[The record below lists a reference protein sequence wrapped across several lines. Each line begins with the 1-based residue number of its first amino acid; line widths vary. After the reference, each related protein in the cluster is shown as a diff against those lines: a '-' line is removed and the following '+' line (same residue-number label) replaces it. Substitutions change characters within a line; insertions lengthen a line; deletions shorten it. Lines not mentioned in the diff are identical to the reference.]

1 MSTEKPVNV
10 AREDDP
16 RTREI
21 VEIAYGLLERDGLEG
36 LTIRAMLQ
44 RTGLARR
51 AFYERFGGKDDLVLA
66 VFEYTIRRAA
76 AHFADQ
82 VSRIA
87 DPLDQLQLIVTAI
100 ALGSA
105 PFETGEGL
113 SSGGGA
119 GRRGAA
125 MSREHLRLAESR
137 PRELESALRPLLDLI
152 ADLLAKGMAAG
163 VIRTTSP
170 ATLAMLVYNLVS
182 TTVHAELLAEEP
194 GTADQA
200 RRAALANDLWEF
212 CRRAI
217 IA

>member
-1 MSTEKPVNV
+1 MSAGKPLSVV
-10 AREDDP
+10 REDDP
-16 RTREI
+16 RAREI
-21 VEIAYGLLERDGLEG
+21 VEIAYGLLEQDGLEG

-76 AHFADQ
+76 DYFADQ
-82 VSRIA
+82 VGRIA

-105 PFETGEGL
+105 PFENVESAASL
-113 SSGGGA
+113 AGA

-125 MSREHLRLAESR
+125 MSREHLRLAEAR
-137 PRELESALRPLLDLI
+137 PRELESALRPLLALI
-152 ADLLAKGMAAG
+152 ADLLEKGMAAG
-163 VIRTTSP
+163 VVRTTSP

-182 TTVHAELLAEEP
+182 TTVHAELLAEDD
-194 GTADQA
+194 GVADHA
-200 RRAALANDLWEF
+200 RRMALANDLWEF

-217 IA
+217 IP

>member
-1 MSTEKPVNV
+1 MSVAKPLNV
-10 AREDDP
+10 AQEDDP
-16 RTREI
+16 RRREI
-21 VEIAYGLLERDGLEG
+21 IEIADGLLEQDGLEG
-36 LTIRAMLQ
+36 LTIRAILQ

-66 VFEYTIRRAA
+66 VFEYTIQNAA
-76 AHFADQ
+76 TYFAD
-82 VSRIA
+82 RINAVA

-105 PFETGEGL
+105 PFETAEGL
-113 SSGGGA
+113 SAGGGA

-163 VIRTTSP
+163 VVRPTAP
-170 ATLAMLVYNLVS
+170 ATLATLVYNLVS
-182 TTVHAELLAEEP
+182 TTVHAELLTEEP

>member
-1 MSTEKPVNV
+1 MSVEKAMSA

-21 VEIAYGLLERDGLEG
+21 VEIAYGLLEQDGLEG

-76 AHFADQ
+76 AYFADQ

-105 PFETGEGL
+105 PFENAEPANPAST
-113 SSGGGA
+113 

-125 MSREHLRLAESR
+125 MSREHLRLAEAR
-137 PRELESALRPLLDLI
+137 PRELESALRPLLTLI
-152 ADLLAKGMAAG
+152 ADLLEKGMAAG
-163 VIRTTSP
+163 VVRATSP

-182 TTVHAELLAEEP
+182 TTVHAELLAEDD
-194 GTADQA
+194 GVADHA
-200 RRAALANDLWEF
+200 RRMALANDLWDF

-217 IA
+217 IV

>member
-1 MSTEKPVNV
+1 MPVAKTLNL

-21 VEIAYGLLERDGLEG
+21 VEIAYGLLEQDGLEG
-36 LTIRAMLQ
+36 LTIRAILQ

-66 VFEYTIRRAA
+66 VFEYTIQLAA
-76 AHFADQ
+76 AYFAEQ
-82 VSRIA
+82 VGAIA
-87 DPLDQLQLIVTAI
+87 DPLDQLRFIVTAI
-100 ALGSA
+100 ARGSM
-105 PFETGEGL
+105 PFDSAEPVGT
-113 SSGGGA
+113 S
-119 GRRGAA
+119 RRGAA

-163 VIRTTSP
+163 VVRPMAP
-170 ATLAMLVYNLVS
+170 ATMAALVYNLVS
-182 TTVHAELLAEEP
+182 TTTHAELLAEDH
-194 GTADQA
+194 GMADHA
-200 RRAALANDLWEF
+200 RRVALANDLWDF

-217 IA
+217 IP